1 MSTTPEDFSLI
12 RVLVVDDQSHV
23 RTFVRKVLQTM
34 GITNVT
40 EAADGRDALAAVT
53 QPGAWFDVILCDL
66 QMPERDGIE
75 TIRSFGAL
83 GLESAIVIMSME
95 TERVI
100 ETASLLAGAQGLR
113 VFGTITKPLTA
124 EKLQPI
130 LRRLREVPELPVRDA
145 LVKQGR
151 DLKAA
156 FKNAEFFL
164 QYQPKLV
171 MRTGKFAGVEAL
183 VRWKHPE
190 LGVLQP
196 ESFLS
201 VLEEDAQYGGALTDV
216 TLRAA
221 IGCAGRWQQAGREL
235 GIAVNLPVRA
245 FDRLDLP
252 ERMEALARDA
262 RVSPERI
269 TFEVN
274 ETDVARDM
282 VRMIDVAARL
292 RLKKFQ
298 LSIDKFGTGQFG
310 LKNLQQLPFNELK
323 IDRSF
328 VHGCSASTKQRS
340 VVEASIALA
349 RTLEMTSVAVGI
361 QQRPDWDLLNEL
373 GCDKMQGFFIAR
385 PMSEE
390 GLEAWA
396 AQWMLK

>member
-1 MSTTPEDFSLI
+1 MPTTPEDFSLI

-23 RTFVRKVLQTM
+23 RTFARKVLLTM

-53 QPGAWFDVILCDL
+53 QPGAWFDLILCDL

-83 GLESAIVIMSME
+83 GLESAIVIMSIE

-100 ETASLLAGAQGLR
+100 ETAGMLAGAQGLR

-124 EKLQPI
+124 EKLHPI
-130 LRRLREVPELPVRDA
+130 LRRLREVPALPVGDN
-145 LVKQGR
+145 LNEPGQNFT
-151 DLKAA
+151 AA
-156 FKNAEFFL
+156 FKNAELFF
-164 QYQPKLV
+164 QYQPKV
-171 MRTGKFAGVEAL
+171 WMRSGKFAGVEAL
-183 VRWKHPE
+183 VRWKQPGFG
-190 LGVLQP
+190 LRQP
-196 ESFLS
+196 ESFVPS
-201 VLEEDAQYGGALTDV
+201 MEQDEQYSGALTDF
-216 TLRAA
+216 TLRETIA
-221 IGCAGRWQQAGREL
+221 CAGRWQQAGREL
-235 GIAVNLPVRA
+235 GIAINLSARA
-245 FDRLDLP
+245 FERLDLP
-252 ERMEALARDA
+252 ERIAALALDA
-262 RVSPERI
+262 RVPPERL
-269 TFEVN
+269 TFEVT
-274 ETDVARDM
+274 ETDVARDE
-282 VRMIDVAARL
+282 VRMVDVAARL
-292 RLKKFQ
+292 RLKGFQ
-298 LSIDKFGTGQFG
+298 LSIDKFGTGQSG
-310 LKNLQQLPFNELK
+310 LTKLQQLPFNEMK

-328 VHGCSASTKQRS
+328 VHGCSASAKQRA

-349 RTLEMTSVAVGI
+349 RSLEMTSVAVGI